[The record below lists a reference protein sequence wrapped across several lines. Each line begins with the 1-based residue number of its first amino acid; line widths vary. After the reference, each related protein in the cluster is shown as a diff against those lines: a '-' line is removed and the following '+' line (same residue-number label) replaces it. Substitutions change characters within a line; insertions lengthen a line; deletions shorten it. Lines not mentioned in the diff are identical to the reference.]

1 MRSTTLIATAALALS
16 LTSAAHAQWSNRYP
30 DRHSGYDRSGRVG
43 SLAYEIEEIASSIHR
58 EAERNNRRPDRN
70 EARVLADLHELE
82 ERAEEFR
89 NGLDGRDRHDR
100 DRHDRYRDSRHDNRD
115 FDQLVD
121 AFYTTAESLRYID
134 RRPYIDRG
142 MDRIYTLLGEVS
154 RYYGGSRNDRW
165 GSGRGWRDYD
175 GRYGRDRHDRGRGR
189 YDRDNRWRQ

>member
-16 LTSAAHAQWSNRYP
+16 LTSAAQAQWSNRYP
-30 DRHSGYDRSGRVG
+30 DRHSEYGRSGRVA
-43 SLAYEIEEIASSIHR
+43 SLAYEIEETASSIHR

-100 DRHDRYRDSRHDNRD
+100 YDRHRDSRYDNRD

-154 RYYGGSRNDRW
+154 RSYGGSRDDRW
-165 GSGRGWRDYD
+165 GSGRGRGWRDYD
-175 GRYGRDRHDRGRGR
+175 GRGRGR
-189 YDRDNRWRQ
+189 YDRDGDRWRH